1 MLGTLGCNQHY
12 RWGAT
17 KKIIKNCVAMTAA
30 GFLCACGTTVDL
42 TSSPGS
48 LSGPVVETIELTSSQ
63 ESMRLLAAQIEKTAW
78 ADAVA
83 GAAVEQTDWM
93 GAFASVLVNGFDEDR
108 PAPIKTSTA
117 VLYLQKLQARHD
129 TVFEQIAALQ
139 ADISVKNQQAVNFDR
154 VAQIVL
160 KDYRSLVLTGSTYAG
175 KVYSKDVER
184 ASMLQD
190 DILVQLRDEVQMV
203 ADCFQALDEQRKVFD
218 QAVRLLS
225 KDADRSNI
233 QNMKVQVGEL
243 DFRLNQFAE
252 LEDNFRSFV
261 VDGEAELARL
271 SQY

>member
-1 MLGTLGCNQHY
+1 MLSMLGRNHHY
-12 RWGAT
+12 GWGAT
-17 KKIIKNCVAMTAA
+17 KIIMKNCVAMTVA
-30 GFLCACGTTVDL
+30 GFLCACGATVDL

-63 ESMRLLAAQIEKTAW
+63 ESMRMLAAQIEKTAW

-83 GAAVEQTDWM
+83 GAAAEPADWM
-93 GAFASVLVNGFDEDR
+93 GAFASVLVNGVDEDQ
-108 PAPIKTSTA
+108 PAPTKTSKA
-117 VLYLQKLQARHD
+117 ALYLQKLQARHD

-139 ADISVKNQQAVNFDR
+139 ADINVKNQQAVNFDR

-160 KDYRSLVLTGSTYAG
+160 KDYRARVLTGSTYAG
-175 KVYSKDVER
+175 TVYSKDVEK

-203 ADCFQALDEQRKVFD
+203 AACFQALDEQRKIFD
-218 QAVRLLS
+218 QTVRLLS

-233 QNMKVQVGEL
+233 QNLKVQVGDL
-243 DFRLNQFAE
+243 DHRLSQFAE